1 MRKKSYQFQSAN
13 YRTYRKFV
21 NLQMRIRQLMASEEF
36 FELSNSMRKRLLRRL
51 NLLYSRLVKALGK
64 HKLQWAG
71 AIVAL
76 IFSIS
81 TLKAGYDDPVSL
93 AGISTG
99 ISDSPAFVDMDDDG
113 DMDLVV
119 GQGDGLIRYYENIDG
134 IFLEQTG
141 GNNPFDGETI
151 SYGHPTFGDIDDDG
165 DMDMVIG
172 DNVGLIHYYENN
184 AGTFTE
190 LTGVD
195 NPFDAIDVGDIA
207 KPQLFDWDDDN
218 DLDLVSGN
226 NEGFILY
233 FENDGGVFTELT
245 GVDNPFDGIDVG
257 TRSSPALAD
266 FDDDGDIDL
275 FVGDKYGAVF
285 YYENS
290 GSSFSGQVGGNNPA
304 NDISLEL
311 LASIT
316 ILDFDDDGDYDIV
329 AGNYAVDNPH
339 YFRNE
344 AGTLVEKRG
353 TGNPFEMFPKPTGP
367 ALAFGDVDDD
377 GDMDM
382 ILAANMDSLMYFEND
397 GDYLNPRSGEDD
409 PFEGLT
415 FGGFANALF
424 ADIDDDSDIDLIAG
438 RAAGDVQ
445 YVVND
450 AGTFVELTGGGNPFD
465 GVTTSGYSA
474 PTLVD
479 IDDDDDLDLFVGQTD
494 GSILYYKN
502 VTGTYVQQ
510 TGGDNPFDGM
520 DFGSYPRLAFKDV
533 DGDGDWDLVVGDDD
547 DDAIEYAENDGGVFT
562 IQTGLQN
569 PFSDFSFNY
578 PSVTFYDFDGDGDE
592 DLLIGAYQS
601 GVWFSEYTPAG
612 VNITIGTEPQTT
624 EEGGTEIF
632 SVSLEAKPRADV
644 TISMA
649 SDNTNE
655 GTLSESS
662 LTFTEVNWETPQAVT
677 VSGVDD
683 AIEDGDQTYN
693 ILFSVASTDPEYEG
707 LNVANL
713 TLVNLDDETTFV
725 DDKPLADGIFISTRE
740 NVLIID
746 AEDNF
751 IEKVEVIGL
760 NGQVIYQNA
769 IDNSGRVELVIEDV
783 KSGVYIVRVKSEG
796 NYTTKKVLF

>member
-285 YYENS
+285 
-290 GSSFSGQVGGNNPA
+290 
-304 NDISLEL
+304 L
-311 LASIT
+311 L
-316 ILDFDDDGDYDIV
+316 
-329 AGNYAVDNPH
+329 
-339 YFRNE
+339 
-344 AGTLVEKRG
+344 
-353 TGNPFEMFPKPTGP
+353 
-367 ALAFGDVDDD
+367 
-377 GDMDM
+377 
-382 ILAANMDSLMYFEND
+382 
-397 GDYLNPRSGEDD
+397 
-409 PFEGLT
+409 
-415 FGGFANALF
+415 
-424 ADIDDDSDIDLIAG
+424 
-438 RAAGDVQ
+438 
-445 YVVND
+445 
-450 AGTFVELTGGGNPFD
+450 
-465 GVTTSGYSA
+465 
-474 PTLVD
+474 
-479 IDDDDDLDLFVGQTD
+479 
-494 GSILYYKN
+494 
-502 VTGTYVQQ
+502 
-510 TGGDNPFDGM
+510 
-520 DFGSYPRLAFKDV
+520 
-533 DGDGDWDLVVGDDD
+533 
-547 DDAIEYAENDGGVFT
+547 
-562 IQTGLQN
+562 
-569 PFSDFSFNY
+569 
-578 PSVTFYDFDGDGDE
+578 
-592 DLLIGAYQS
+592 
-601 GVWFSEYTPAG
+601 
-612 VNITIGTEPQTT
+612 
-624 EEGGTEIF
+624 
-632 SVSLEAKPRADV
+632 
-644 TISMA
+644 
-649 SDNTNE
+649 
-655 GTLSESS
+655 
-662 LTFTEVNWETPQAVT
+662 
-677 VSGVDD
+677 
-683 AIEDGDQTYN
+683 
-693 ILFSVASTDPEYEG
+693 
-707 LNVANL
+707 
-713 TLVNLDDETTFV
+713 
-725 DDKPLADGIFISTRE
+725 
-740 NVLIID
+740 
-746 AEDNF
+746 
-751 IEKVEVIGL
+751 
-760 NGQVIYQNA
+760 
-769 IDNSGRVELVIEDV
+769 
-783 KSGVYIVRVKSEG
+783 
-796 NYTTKKVLF
+796 